1 MRGERR
7 PCKPQEEATEKTQKR
22 KEKKEKIEKRQ
33 LGPRGGG
40 VGEWGAGKVKRP
52 HLGIG
57 EPVGTVSLRG
67 RQCLAP
73 APSCLSFLGVW
84 RSPGASVASA
94 ELLALVRG
102 GRAGRRGGASR
113 PGGSRSPGRGRG
125 SSPAGRRAGGRAP
138 ESGGLRFPLSGCG
151 GAWPLLP
158 LSPPPPRSPLLSKI
172 NRAVACRSS
181 GNQRSGPEEPRARP
195 RLSGPEP
202 VSAPRTAQ
210 RRSPAPRRPPA
221 HQPTGA
227 PARGVRIST
236 ADSAPGARSP
246 PPAHLHPESVPRT
259 SRLDGPRSR
268 LGAVSAPGTWPPR

>member
-1 MRGERR
+1 MQASGGGHREDTEEKRKKRKNREAAAWATWGRGWGVGGWEGKAAAPGDRRTSRDRQPSRTAMSCPSTVLPLFPRSLEVPGGLGSERR
-7 PCKPQEEATEKTQKR
+7 AAGART
-22 KEKKEKIEKRQ
+22 
-33 LGPRGGG
+33 RG
-40 VGEWGAGKVKRP
+40 K
-52 HLGIG
+52 
-57 EPVGTVSLRG
+57 G
-67 RQCLAP
+67 RQE
-73 APSCLSFLGVW
+73 
-84 RSPGASVASA
+84 R
-94 ELLALVRG
+94 RG
-102 GRAGRRGGASR
+102 LEAGREPIPWPRAGLLSGG
-113 PGGSRSPGRGRG
+113 
-125 SSPAGRRAGGRAP
+125 RAGGRAP

-246 PPAHLHPESVPRT
+246 PPAHLHPESVPWT
-259 SRLDGPRSR
+259 SRLDRPRSR